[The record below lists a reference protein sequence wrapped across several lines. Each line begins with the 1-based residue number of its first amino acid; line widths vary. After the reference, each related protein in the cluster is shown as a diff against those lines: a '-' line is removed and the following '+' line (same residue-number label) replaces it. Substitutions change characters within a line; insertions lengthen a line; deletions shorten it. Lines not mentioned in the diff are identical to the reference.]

1 MCVFV
6 RTSVCVKM
14 HGIQDGESRRC
25 LNPYCRS
32 FCCVPSEITSLF
44 TMNDTSLFTSDRSF
58 ILQLELICV
67 ILHATSK
74 SLFKNYFFIYLSVT
88 PIFQLIPVLWD
99 VTIFMQL
106 VLNVVPLLKLSRE
119 KSRVEKLDL
128 RLLPYPTVDS

>member
-1 MCVFV
+1 MTGTHLLKSRCLCVCVCARVFV

-74 SLFKNYFFIYLSVT
+74 SLF
-88 PIFQLIPVLWD
+88 
-99 VTIFMQL
+99 
-106 VLNVVPLLKLSRE
+106 
-119 KSRVEKLDL
+119 
-128 RLLPYPTVDS
+128 